1 MSVYV
6 CAREKERYDKE
17 ISDVQACGILCHF
30 HMRRVLNVPLPEII
44 DFYNIAILLLQ
55 FQPD

>member
-1 MSVYV
+1 MCV
-6 CAREKERYDKE
+6 RERKRDTIKAQE